1 MTVPIT
7 DVSIEDIKTELNQP
21 LLNDFESLFQSTS
34 VIESGLDP
42 VYCSGLLDLRTKPY
56 EIGKW
61 RNYEHNFSN
70 SCNNNIIY
78 PGGQS
83 YPTVI
88 NINLSSA
95 TGIVNLIPFI
105 DGYGSTIPDRFIVFF
120 NQTRVI
126 DTGYICENPT
136 SWNTLNSYDR
146 DIFTWGLRKKRDPV
160 LGITYPS
167 LAHFPMDGYPL
178 VGQTSTYS
186 FNKNLSSVT
195 QAQVRVYAP
204 TTNTA
209 WNFKLT
215 CPGT

>member
-7 DVSIEDIKTELNQP
+7 DISIEDIKTELNQP
-21 LLNDFESLFQSTS
+21 LSNDFESLFQSTS

-42 VYCSGLLDLRTKPY
+42 VYCSGLSDLRTKPY

-61 RNYEHNFSN
+61 RNYEHNSSS
-70 SCNNNIIY
+70 SCNNTVVY

-88 NINLSSA
+88 NINLSSGI
-95 TGIVNLIPFI
+95 GIVNLIPFI
-105 DGYGSTIPDRFIVFF
+105 DGYGSLVPDRFIVFF
-120 NQTRVI
+120 NQIRVI
-126 DTGYICENPT
+126 DTGYICDNPT

-146 DIFTWGLRKKRDPV
+146 DVFTWGLRNKIDPV

-178 VGQTSTYS
+178 VGEISTYS
-186 FNKNLSSVT
+186 FNKNLSNVT

-204 TTNTA
+204 TQNTV